1 MAGSKPRYAPPV
13 TTAFASF
20 RSFTEGSTPMHAIVT
35 RSTIHDY
42 EEARK
47 TLQEEGIPRISQA
60 PGFVG
65 AYFARVGENAGA
77 GMIVFESEEA
87 AQALAEQLKTNP
99 PGGGAITIER
109 IEVGEVTG
117 RA

>member
-1 MAGSKPRYAPPV
+1 
-13 TTAFASF
+13 
-20 RSFTEGSTPMHAIVT
+20 MHAVVT
-35 RSTIHDY
+35 RSTIHDF
-42 EEARK
+42 EQANK
-47 TLQEEGIPRISQA
+47 ILQEQGLPRISQA

-65 AYFARVGENAGA
+65 AHFVKVGENGGR

-99 PGGGAITIER
+99 PGGEAITIES